1 MSKTKSSLN
10 FFYVFETSK
19 TLNFLVGKHNFFF
32 PRYSVAVM
40 DKNET

>member
-1 MSKTKSSLN
+1 MSKTKSSHN

-19 TLNFLVGKHNFFF
+19 TLNFLVGKNNFFP

-40 DKNET
+40 VKNET